1 MVNWLKRL
9 EAWPKRSVVALCL
22 GIVAAVAVVD
32 YLTGYET
39 FFFVFY
45 LIAVFLATW
54 FVGGFLGALISAVS
68 VVAWIFTNIAAGQ
81 HYSTYFVPVWN
92 ALIMYA
98 FYLVVVGLLSKL
110 RNLQKELEERVRQ
123 RTAALTKE
131 IQERTRLQKEL
142 LETTEREQRRIS
154 HDLHDGLCQH
164 LTGTALASHLLGQ
177 KLAEKSSPETAA
189 ANRVVELIEEAI
201 ELTRTLAR
209 GLHPFEIQSGQLA
222 DNFRELAGR
231 ISEQF
236 KVACRFE
243 CQSGVRLPDA
253 KVATQ
258 LFRIAQEAVINAVRH
273 GKPRCIDIC
282 LDAAGDEIIL
292 TITDDGS
299 GLLENARNGSG
310 MGLRI
315 MAYRAETIGATFHI
329 ERQSAISGTRVTCT
343 LATRETP

>member
-110 RNLQKELEERVRQ
+110 RNLQK
-123 RTAALTKE
+123 
-131 IQERTRLQKEL
+131 
-142 LETTEREQRRIS
+142 
-154 HDLHDGLCQH
+154 
-164 LTGTALASHLLGQ
+164 
-177 KLAEKSSPETAA
+177 
-189 ANRVVELIEEAI
+189 
-201 ELTRTLAR
+201 
-209 GLHPFEIQSGQLA
+209 
-222 DNFRELAGR
+222 
-231 ISEQF
+231 
-236 KVACRFE
+236 
-243 CQSGVRLPDA
+243 
-253 KVATQ
+253 
-258 LFRIAQEAVINAVRH
+258 
-273 GKPRCIDIC
+273 
-282 LDAAGDEIIL
+282 
-292 TITDDGS
+292 
-299 GLLENARNGSG
+299 
-310 MGLRI
+310 
-315 MAYRAETIGATFHI
+315 
-329 ERQSAISGTRVTCT
+329 
-343 LATRETP
+343 